1 MSPTQRYREL
11 IADLESHC
19 AGLGE
24 SQVVGV
30 SRASCANQTRLR
42 SYEFEVGLVAE
53 PPRFADR
60 QDALVDLAGSGI
72 DLDECS
78 LMPRQSRI
86 GLVLAKRTLSRAPA
100 ELGLFWQTAPA
111 LHRYP
116 ISGFSPPS
124 SIAHARLQSPHD
136 ARRRLVRQ

>member
-11 IADLESHC
+11 IADHESHC

-100 ELGLFWQTAPA
+100 ELGLFWQLHPHSTGIQFQASPLLPA
-111 LHRYP
+111 SLML
-116 ISGFSPPS
+116 GFK
-124 SIAHARLQSPHD
+124 AHTTRVGAW
-136 ARRRLVRQ
+136 